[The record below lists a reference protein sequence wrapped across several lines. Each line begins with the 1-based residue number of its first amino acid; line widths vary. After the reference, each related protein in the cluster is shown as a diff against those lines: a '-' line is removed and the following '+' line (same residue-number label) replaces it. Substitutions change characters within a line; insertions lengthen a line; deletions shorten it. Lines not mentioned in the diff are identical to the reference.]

1 MKSGG
6 RTLHKKERFVPA
18 VLQLKPDWKLNS
30 AILRK
35 QAVTHIRVHVHF
47 DVTILPRRSV
57 NIFDLLHGFRMRFG
71 QSCLARHV
79 QLLTPNFTTLILT
92 HHLLGNLKLAK

>member
-18 VLQLKPDWKLNS
+18 VLQLKPDWKVNS

-35 QAVTHIRVHVHF
+35 QAVMNIRVHVHQDSLETF
-47 DVTILPRRSV
+47 IQCFVVMLIVFL
-57 NIFDLLHGFRMRFG
+57 IHFG
-71 QSCLARHV
+71 PKLAPFSFPEFV
-79 QLLTPNFTTLILT
+79 ANGSAGPYLSLTPA
-92 HHLLGNLKLAK
+92 GKR